1 MGYKLAASNGDTLAV
16 PQLVLTHLTQ
26 TDGDTIRA
34 ALYILQTHDT
44 DPRTMARALA
54 LPSIEAAKRTLQYW
68 AGAGLLVSERGA
80 APAPAAEPARVDLA
94 SVANDPYVAVL
105 CQEAQ
110 SIFGKTLSR
119 SEMQRLVGLYLNDG
133 WQPDVI
139 LLCCAEVTRLG
150 RRTIAAVTHLLAR
163 WREDGVET
171 GEDAERWLQ
180 RAKQREAWCQ
190 DAAAQFGIE
199 PRALTNWERRT
210 IARWHEEMG
219 IGREMI
225 DEALLRANG
234 KNTVRYV
241 DGILRAWR
249 AQGITTID
257 AARRQ
262 GQLEGSNIVMTERP
276 NAQPPAASAQK
287 DLFNRNWAA
296 MFDEEGVTYAHKRRT
311 VPRRAA
317 RGGSLPP
324 TGRNAGRDC
333 PPRRLRRSPGA
344 GRGGQ
349 RPPACGA
356 GPCEGRS
363 PWRKHG
369 YSPRRA
375 GPRR

>member
-1 MGYKLAASNGDTLAV
+1 MIYRLKELQGDTIAV
-16 PQLVLTHLTQ
+16 PQLVFSKL
-26 TDGDTIRA
+26 GIAEEYNVRV
-34 ALYILQTHDT
+34 ALYVLATGIT
-44 DPRTMARALA
+44 DPDKICADLKLRSRISAESAL
-54 LPSIEAAKRTLQYW
+54 SFW

-296 MFDEEGVTYAHKRRT
+296 MFDEEG
-311 VPRRAA
+311 
-317 RGGSLPP
+317 
-324 TGRNAGRDC
+324 
-333 PPRRLRRSPGA
+333 
-344 GRGGQ
+344 
-349 RPPACGA
+349 
-356 GPCEGRS
+356 
-363 PWRKHG
+363 
-369 YSPRRA
+369 
-375 GPRR
+375 

>member
-1 MGYKLAASNGDTLAV
+1 MS
-16 PQLVLTHLTQ
+16 
-26 TDGDTIRA
+26 
-34 ALYILQTHDT
+34 
-44 DPRTMARALA
+44 
-54 LPSIEAAKRTLQYW
+54 
-68 AGAGLLVSERGA
+68 AGLPLPRQ
-80 APAPAAEPARVDLA
+80 PEPARVDLA

-296 MFDEEGVTYAHKRRT
+296 MFDEEG
-311 VPRRAA
+311 
-317 RGGSLPP
+317 
-324 TGRNAGRDC
+324 
-333 PPRRLRRSPGA
+333 
-344 GRGGQ
+344 
-349 RPPACGA
+349 
-356 GPCEGRS
+356 
-363 PWRKHG
+363 
-369 YSPRRA
+369 
-375 GPRR
+375 

>member
-16 PQLVLTHLTQ
+16 PQLVLTHLTH
-26 TDGDTIRA
+26 DRRRYDPA
-34 ALYILQTHDT
+34 ALYILS
-44 DPRTMARALA
+44 DPRHRPAARWPAHWHCPA
-54 LPSIEAAKRTLQYW
+54 SRLPSAPCNTGPVPGCW
-68 AGAGLLVSERGA
+68 SVSVGR
-80 APAPAAEPARVDLA
+80 PRPAAEPARVDLA

-296 MFDEEGVTYAHKRRT
+296 MFDEEG
-311 VPRRAA
+311 
-317 RGGSLPP
+317 
-324 TGRNAGRDC
+324 
-333 PPRRLRRSPGA
+333 
-344 GRGGQ
+344 
-349 RPPACGA
+349 
-356 GPCEGRS
+356 
-363 PWRKHG
+363 
-369 YSPRRA
+369 
-375 GPRR
+375 

>member
-1 MGYKLAASNGDTLAV
+1 MPYKLAEYHGDTLAV
-16 PQLVLTHLTQ
+16 PQLVVSHLTQ

-34 ALYILQTHDT
+34 ALYLLQTGDT
-44 DPRTMARALA
+44 DPRTMARALG
-54 LPSIEAAKRTLQYW
+54 LSSVEAAKRALQYW
-68 AGAGLLVSERGA
+68 AGAGLLVNDRGG
-80 APAPAAEPARVDLA
+80 APIPEPEKPQKIDLA
-94 SVANDPYVAVL
+94 SLNDPYVAVL
-105 CQEAQ
+105 CEEAQ
-110 SIFGKTLSR
+110 TAFGKALSR

-171 GEDAERWLQ
+171 GEDAERWLK

-296 MFDEEGVTYAHKRRT
+296 MFDEEG
-311 VPRRAA
+311 
-317 RGGSLPP
+317 
-324 TGRNAGRDC
+324 
-333 PPRRLRRSPGA
+333 
-344 GRGGQ
+344 
-349 RPPACGA
+349 
-356 GPCEGRS
+356 
-363 PWRKHG
+363 
-369 YSPRRA
+369 
-375 GPRR
+375 

>member
-68 AGAGLLVSERGA
+68 AGAGLLVSDRD
-80 APAPAAEPARVDLA
+80 APLPKTEMQKASAIDLTTL
-94 SVANDPYVAVL
+94 NDPYVAVL

-110 SIFGKTLSR
+110 AALGRALSR

-296 MFDEEGVTYAHKRRT
+296 MFDEEG
-311 VPRRAA
+311 
-317 RGGSLPP
+317 
-324 TGRNAGRDC
+324 
-333 PPRRLRRSPGA
+333 
-344 GRGGQ
+344 
-349 RPPACGA
+349 
-356 GPCEGRS
+356 
-363 PWRKHG
+363 
-369 YSPRRA
+369 
-375 GPRR
+375 

>member
-1 MGYKLAASNGDTLAV
+1 MGYKLAANNGDTLAV
-16 PQLVLTHLTQ
+16 PQLVLTHLAQ

-34 ALYILQTHDT
+34 ALYILQTGDT

-54 LPSIEAAKRTLQYW
+54 LPSIEAARRALQYW
-68 AGAGLLVSERGA
+68 AGAGLLESESG
-80 APAPAAEPARVDLA
+80 PSPIPAAEPAPVDLA
-94 SVANDPYVAVL
+94 SLMNDPYVSVL

-110 SIFGKTLSR
+110 AAFGR
-119 SEMQRLVGLYLNDG
+119 SMSQNEMKRLVGLYQNDG
-133 WQPDVI
+133 WKPDVI
-139 LLCCAEVTRLG
+139 LLCCAEVARLNK
-150 RRTIAAVTHLLAR
+150 RTVAAVAHLLTR

-180 RAKQREAWCQ
+180 RAKQREDWCA
-190 DAAAQFGIE
+190 DAAAQFGVE

-219 IGREMI
+219 IGHAMI

-257 AARRQ
+257 AARKQ

-276 NAQPPAASAQK
+276 GAQPPAAASAQK

-296 MFDEEGVTYAHKRRT
+296 MFDEEG
-311 VPRRAA
+311 
-317 RGGSLPP
+317 
-324 TGRNAGRDC
+324 
-333 PPRRLRRSPGA
+333 
-344 GRGGQ
+344 
-349 RPPACGA
+349 
-356 GPCEGRS
+356 
-363 PWRKHG
+363 
-369 YSPRRA
+369 
-375 GPRR
+375 